1 MHSNLLMI
9 FLGAFL
15 VNNIILMRFLG
26 LCSFFGV
33 SKKISVSVGM
43 SFAVIFVMTI
53 ATWVTLLIYN
63 TILLRYNIVYLR
75 TATFILTIAG
85 TVQFVEMFLKK
96 YLRNLYKAMG
106 IFLPLITTNCA
117 ILAVTFLTV
126 DFKYDFVEATVY
138 AVGVGLGYMLAIIMI
153 ASLRERMETIP
164 IPKYLKGYP
173 LVFITA
179 GLMSLAFLGFSGLF
193 GVSL

>member
-1 MHSNLLMI
+1 MQPNLLMI

-33 SKKISVSVGM
+33 SKKISVSIGM
-43 SFAVIFVMTI
+43 SFAVMFVMTI
-53 ATWVTLLIYN
+53 SAWTTMLIYHL
-63 TILLRYNIVYLR
+63 ILVKYNLIYLR

-96 YLRNLYKAMG
+96 YVKNLYKAMG

-117 ILAVTFLTV
+117 ILAVTFLSV
-126 DFKYDFVEATVY
+126 DFNYNFVETTIY
-138 AVGVGLGYMLAIIMI
+138 SIGVGMGYLLAIVLIS
-153 ASLRERMETIP
+153 SLRERLETTP
-164 IPKYLKGYP
+164 IPQFLKGYP